1 MWAMEDDLKEGAWPK
16 EFAEHRKLIFG
27 IAYRMLGSVADAEDV
42 VQESILRLHKAR
54 AAGTAI
60 ESEKAYLATIATR
73 LAIDHLGSARVRREE
88 YVGSWLP
95 EPVIEESEPESA
107 RHVEIAESLSMAFLL
122 VLETLS
128 PVERA
133 VFLLR
138 EAFDYEY
145 EEISK
150 IVGKEEEN
158 CRQLFARAKRHID
171 AGRPRFETSP
181 EKRDELARGFFTACE
196 TGNVDDFVQ
205 LLAADVTFYGD
216 GGGKATAILQPVTGR
231 EHVARLLHGFSVKG
245 WQIRAQLRPAMVN
258 GQPGALILDSQDR
271 LINVIALDISDGAI
285 RAIRSIVNPD
295 KLRHLGP
302 LSDATKLPNKMSQ
315 RDLPPGLK
323 E

>member
-1 MWAMEDDLKEGAWPK
+1 MKDDLKRDAWPQ
-16 EFAEHRKLIFG
+16 ELADLRKLIFG

-42 VQESILRLHKAR
+42 VQESILRFHGAQ
-54 AAGTAI
+54 AAGTVI

-88 YVGSWLP
+88 YIGSWLP
-95 EPVIEESEPESA
+95 EPMIEEREPGA
-107 RHVEIAESLSMAFLL
+107 ACQVEIAESLSMAFLL

-138 EAFDYEY
+138 EVFDYEY
-145 EEISK
+145 DEISK
-150 IVGKEEEN
+150 IVGKGEEN

-181 EKRDELARGFFTACE
+181 EKRDELARRFFTACE
-196 TGNVDDFVQ
+196 TGKIDDLVQ

-216 GGGKATAILQPVTGR
+216 SGGKATAIRQPVMGR
-231 EHVARLLHGFSVKG
+231 EHVARLLHGFLAKG
-245 WQIRAQLRPAMVN
+245 WRIRVQLRFATVN

-271 LINVIALDISDGAI
+271 LINVIALDIWDGAVQ
-285 RAIRSIVNPD
+285 AIRSVVNPD

-302 LSDATKLPNKMSQ
+302 LSDAARLPDKVSQ
-315 RDLPPGLK
+315 NGMLPGLK